1 MPELYDSTPPTP
13 PPPPFLFAPSPSDAP
28 APPPTPP
35 RRPMPQLIPP
45 EPPSN
50 TISGDW
56 ENWEGFRFTFL
67 RYFPPEDVAALRGVA
82 QIIYDLVL
90 EEPRLPADMY
100 PPPETRWEMVA
111 VLSEL
116 RFLQGYLSTISAS
129 RRQSSLPEKVEELC
143 DFAGGMAWEVSEM
156 ARKLN
161 EELAKW
167 RG

>member
-13 PPPPFLFAPSPSDAP
+13 PHPPFLFAPSPSDAP

-67 RYFPPEDVAALRGVA
+67 RFFPPEDVAALQGVA

-90 EEPRLPADMY
+90 EEPRLPKDAY

-129 RRQSSLPEKVEELC
+129 RRQSSHPPKVEELC
-143 DFAGGMAWEVSEM
+143 DYAGGMAWELSEM
-156 ARKLN
+156 GRRLN

-167 RG
+167 RE

>member
-1 MPELYDSTPPTP
+1 MPELRDSNPPA
-13 PPPPFLFAPSPSDAP
+13 PPFPPNHFTPSASSA
-28 APPPTPP
+28 ASPPPTPP

-56 ENWEGFRFTFL
+56 EDWEGFRFTFL

-82 QIIYDLVL
+82 QILYDLVL
-90 EEPRLPADMY
+90 EEPRLPADAY

-116 RFLQGYLSTISAS
+116 RFLQGFLSTVSAS
-129 RRQSSLPEKVEELC
+129 RRQSSLPPKVEELC
-143 DFAGGMAWEVSEM
+143 DYAGGLAWELANM
-156 ARKLN
+156 GDNLN

-167 RG
+167 RE